1 MFVVLSGKA
10 IYCGRPDDPAAE
22 QRYHQA
28 IAEWMAAGRQ
38 AVADPDALTVKELL
52 ARFWLHAE
60 QYYRTET
67 DFRNKELEQFKLAF
81 RPLKELYSDLPAIAF
96 GPRSLKA
103 VQGKMVQM
111 GWSRKYVNKQVNRIR
126 QAFKWSVGD
135 ELLPGSV
142 LEGLRAVP
150 GLKRGRTD
158 ARELPPVKPAPMK
171 MVVAIKPFVSRQVWA
186 MVQLQFFT
194 AARPG
199 EIIRMQP
206 SAIDCGNGA
215 DDDFVLGA
223 DEQSGDDTEILR
235 ATFTRAAEDGKH
247 IWVYRMDDHKT
258 AHHGFSKKIWI
269 GPRAQQVL
277 APFLLR
283 APQRYCFSPV
293 EAMVEWRKLAFENR
307 QTPADQGNSPGTNRK
322 EKPKWT
328 PGQRYTTSTYRLAN
342 AIGAVLAPTL
352 TELAGVV
359 GKYLVMAADWL
370 RQNKELVLTIFKVAA
385 GVVAAGLALV
395 GLGYV
400 LIGLAKAV
408 GVLVTVC
415 QVVHTVLAAVVSV
428 IAFMLSPI
436 GLVIAA
442 VVALAGYILYA
453 SGAGGKALS
462 WLGERFNEL
471 KEDALAA
478 FGGISDALA
487 AGDIGLAAKILW
499 LTLKMEWQK
508 GVNWISS
515 IWNEA
520 LLWLKQ
526 RATEAFYGT
535 VMILET
541 IWHGLEVA
549 WIETTAFL
557 SGVWTNF
564 CAGIQQA
571 WMWVSKSLE
580 QTWNKLK
587 GVFDSSFNADA
598 ANSALEGNYQA
609 ARDQMWNQAK
619 QQLGERDAQRA
630 RERAEEAQTHN
641 DTMGNLLREGE
652 EAKTRQQKE
661 YEDKL
666 AGNQAELDGARKEW
680 QDAIAA
686 AKDKRKAKEAQGPDA
701 TQSPDDILAKAQ
713 KQLGGLDDLMDAT
726 AKRTVGVRGTFN
738 ALEAS
743 GLGSGSA
750 VDRIASA
757 TEATA
762 QNTASLVKKAGNG
775 LAFTR

>member
-1 MFVVLSGKA
+1 MASAQGIRAGRAFVELFADDSKLVRGLRSAERKLMAFGTAVKDIGAKLAKVGMVALTPMLASAKSFASAGSAMLEMSQRTGVSVEALSELKF
-10 IYCGRPDDPAAE
+10 AAE
-22 QRYHQA
+22 QTGVGVEELENGIRKMQKA
-28 IAEWMAAGRQ
+28 VVEAAKGSSSARQ
-38 AVADPDALTVKELL
+38 NLALLGLAVKDLDGLSPD
-52 ARFWLHAE
+52 
-60 QYYRTET
+60 
-67 DFRNKELEQFKLAF
+67 EQFKL
-81 RPLKELYSDLPAIAF
+81 IADRLSQIEDPTVRAAMAMEFF
-96 GPRSLKA
+96 GKSGTA
-103 VQGKMVQM
+103 
-111 GWSRKYVNKQVNRIR
+111 
-126 QAFKWSVGD
+126 
-135 ELLPGSV
+135 LLPMLVGGAAGIDAFAAQARA
-142 LEGLRAVP
+142 LGLVMSTESAESAHKFSQALDILWRV
-150 GLKRGRTD
+150 
-158 ARELPPVKPAPMK
+158 
-171 MVVAIKPFVSRQVWA
+171 
-186 MVQLQFFT
+186 
-194 AARPG
+194 
-199 EIIRMQP
+199 IR
-206 SAIDCGNGA
+206 
-215 DDDFVLGA
+215 
-223 DEQSGDDTEILR
+223 SG
-235 ATFTRAAEDGKH
+235 
-247 IWVYRMDDHKT
+247 V
-258 AHHGFSKKIWI
+258 
-269 GPRAQQVL
+269 
-277 APFLLR
+277 
-283 APQRYCFSPV
+283 
-293 EAMVEWRKLAFENR
+293 
-307 QTPADQGNSPGTNRK
+307 
-322 EKPKWT
+322 
-328 PGQRYTTSTYRLAN
+328 N
-342 AIGAVLAPTL
+342 AIGSALAPAL
-352 TELAGVV
+352 TQVAQHVAR
-359 GKYLVMAADWL
+359 YLVMAADWL

-385 GVVAAGLALV
+385 AVVAGGLAIV

-400 LIGLAKAV
+400 IIGVGKALGLLSAIVTGV
-408 GVLVTVC
+408 GTIFRVLGA
-415 QVVHTVLAAVVSV
+415 VLAWL
-428 IAFMLSPI
+428 LSPI

-453 SGAGGKALS
+453 TGAGGKALA

-508 GVNWISS
+508 GVNWISG

-520 LLWLKQ
+520 LLWLRQ
-526 RATEAFYGT
+526 RATEAFYGL
-535 VMILET
+535 VMGLET

-587 GVFDSSFNADA
+587 GVFDSSFNADS
-598 ANSALEGNYQA
+598 ANAALEGKYQA
-609 ARDQMWNQAK
+609 ARDEMWNQAK

-630 RERAEEAQTHN
+630 KERDEEAKTHQ

-652 EAKTRQQKE
+652 EAKSRQQKE

-666 AGNQAELDGARKEW
+666 AGNQAELDAAKKEW

-701 TQSPDDILAKAQ
+701 MQSPDDLLAKAQ
-713 KQLGGLDDLMDAT
+713 KQLGGLDDVMNAT

-738 ALEAS
+738 ALEAG
-743 GLGSGSA
+743 GLGAGAA